1 METRITPGQL
11 YPILENI
18 SERDLELNLIKN
30 LNEPEDKKIDFFPI
44 ADDDLSYA
52 IANFRPEVYK
62 KIRIK
67 VIKNFV
73 KYLNRKKA
81 KGVFSKLR
89 KDIGEKTEEQK
100 AWNIMFKVL
109 NSYYPIYIE
118 EVEKVRLGTGLLKIF
133 KQFPKKDIDI
143 YL

>member
-1 METRITPGQL
+1 M
-11 YPILENI
+11 
-18 SERDLELNLIKN
+18 
-30 LNEPEDKKIDFFPI
+30 
-44 ADDDLSYA
+44 SYA

-62 KIRIK
+62 KIRVR

-73 KYLNRKKA
+73 KFLTRKKV

-100 AWNIMFKVL
+100 AWYNILKVL
-109 NSYYPIYIE
+109 NNYYPIYIE
-118 EVEKVRLGTGLLKIF
+118 EVEKVRLGAGLLKIV

-143 YL
+143 Y